1 MNDKELKKIAQEIL
15 IGTAQGNWD
24 YGLDIENEE
33 LNLDDND
40 YDKIVDL
47 LNSAKSSVSWD
58 WMTGDSCINLENT
71 PEFS

>member
-24 YGLDIENEE
+24 YGLDVENEE

-40 YDKIVDL
+40 YNKMVEL
-47 LNSAKSSVSWD
+47 LNSAKISVSWD
-58 WMTGDSCINLENT
+58 
-71 PEFS
+71 

>member
-24 YGLDIENEE
+24 YGLDVENEE

-40 YDKIVDL
+40 YNKMVEL
-47 LNSAKSSVSWD
+47 LSSAKISVSWD
-58 WMTGDSCINLENT
+58 
-71 PEFS
+71 